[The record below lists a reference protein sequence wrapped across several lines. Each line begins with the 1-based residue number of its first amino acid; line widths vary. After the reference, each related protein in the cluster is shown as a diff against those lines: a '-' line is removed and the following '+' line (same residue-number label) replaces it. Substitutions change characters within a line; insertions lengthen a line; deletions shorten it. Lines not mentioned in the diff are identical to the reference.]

1 MGEALIIRYF
11 CAKREKT
18 TESLTKESHKQLS
31 NIEKCRLISLE
42 ALMTNN
48 KNFIWKFIKI
58 FESIE
63 KNFFFLFEYMRCVI

>member
-48 KNFIWKFIKI
+48 KNFI
-58 FESIE
+58 
-63 KNFFFLFEYMRCVI
+63 